1 MIMRKKEKEITEES
15 DIERIIRDSLFCRL
29 GMVDGDTPYV
39 VPLCFGY
46 RDKTIYLHGSLKG
59 KKTDALKRN
68 PNVCFEFDID
78 TEIIE
83 ADNACDW
90 GVKFKSVIGFG
101 KAVFLDW
108 FDEKREAL
116 DIIMSQYS
124 KRPFSF
130 PDHLLKKT
138 AVIKIKIDNMTGKQ
152 SGF

>member
-59 KKTDALKRN
+59 KKTNALKKN
-68 PNVCFEFDID
+68 PNVCFEFDVDI
-78 TEIIE
+78 EIIE

-101 KAVFLDW
+101 KAVFLEYS
-108 FDEKREAL
+108 DEKHEAL
-116 DIIMSQYS
+116 NIIM
-124 KRPFSF
+124 
-130 PDHLLKKT
+130 D
-138 AVIKIKIDNMTGKQ
+138 
-152 SGF
+152 